1 MDRYPGRNVSPLAR
15 TRTMKALI
23 DAGWAHRLLPSHDHA
38 LVWLKQEAL
47 PKDSPMSPE
56 ERERR
61 NPHGYLYMKK
71 VVFPQLKEMGVPEAL
86 LNRLCVN
93 GPKNFFE
100 GK

>member
-1 MDRYPGRNVSPLAR
+1 
-15 TRTMKALI
+15 MKALI
-23 DAGWAHRLLPSHDHA
+23 DAGWAHRLLPSHDHS
-38 LVWLKQEAL
+38 LVWLKQGAL

-71 VVFPQLKEMGVPEAL
+71 VVFPQLKEMGVSEAK